1 MFDINKAINDPNWS
15 NHDPEGHMYDLKRW
29 SREIAQTQAR
39 VEGLG
44 DLSET
49 QWRVIHALRG
59 LYRKNGRA
67 ESARQLTRVLEKD
80 FAIEGGR
87 QHLYEMFPDGPVTQG
102 SRLAGVPPPPYS
114 SDPSFGW
121 SG

>member
-1 MFDINKAINDPNWS
+1 MLDINKTISNPNLIA
-15 NHDPEGHMYDLKRW
+15 HDQEGHMYGMEPW

-39 VEGLG
+39 LEGLG

-49 QWRVIHALRG
+49 QWRVILALRG

-67 ESARQLTRVLEKD
+67 ENVRQLVRTLENE

-87 QHLYEMFPDGPVTQG
+87 RHLYEMFPAGPITQG
-102 SRLAGVPPPPYS
+102 SRLAGVPPPPNS